1 MILKLYKSNSTLVIF
16 GLPILML
23 LLWLPAFMS
32 NTLTV
37 INQSTLIFEWFDIES
52 PILNR
57 IFAFIIIFTTA
68 VILNAQINK
77 NEIFERNT
85 YIPALFYVLTMS
97 SISELQQMHPLI
109 LSNLFWVLAY
119 RRLLNIYNQV
129 QCKSEVFDASLFF
142 CIGTLISFPSA
153 GVMLLLPFIT
163 LTVVRPFDFKE
174 YLMPFFALF
183 LASIYLSAYYYIS
196 QDEISY
202 LSIKSV
208 YYNLDLPFNWTYY
221 IVYGLIAIVM
231 YLSGF
236 KLLAKSNTSSVRFRK
251 TTSVLLSFL
260 ALTFIA
266 MVYEKLIGHNDSFL
280 LIGAVPFS
288 LLWSFFF
295 FYNEKKWIGSLIF
308 YTILILLIVNIYL
321 PMYTLFF

>member
-16 GLPILML
+16 ALPIVML
-23 LLWLPAFMS
+23 VLWAPSFMT
-32 NTLTV
+32 NNLIH
-37 INQSTLIFEWFDIES
+37 INQSNLIFDWFNIKN
-52 PILNR
+52 PFLNR
-57 IFAFIIIFTTA
+57 LFAFTIIFATG
-68 VILNAQINK
+68 VILNNQINK

-109 LSNLFWVLAY
+109 LTNLFWVLAY

-142 CIGTLISFPSA
+142 TIGALITFPSA
-153 GVMLLLPFIT
+153 AIMLLLPFIA
-163 LTVVRPFDFKE
+163 LVVIRPFDLKE
-174 YLMPFFALF
+174 YLMPFFAL
-183 LASIYLSAYYYIS
+183 LLITIYLSAYYYIS

-202 LSIKSV
+202 LNVQSS
-208 YYNLDLPFNWTYY
+208 YYQLDLPFNWTYY
-221 IVYGLIAIVM
+221 VIYGLIAIVM

-251 TTSVLLSFL
+251 TTSVLISFL

-266 MVYEKLIGHNDSFL
+266 MVYEKLIAMNDSFL

-288 LLWSFFF
+288 LLWSFYF
-295 FYNEKKWIGSLIF
+295 FYNEKKWIGNLIF
-308 YTILILLIVNIYL
+308 YTIFLFIIANIYL
-321 PMYTLFF
+321 PIVSTNF